1 MINKNVWKD
10 VQDPL
15 GYFEDE
21 RGKIADIF
29 FKKNI
34 NHVAII
40 HSEPNVMRG
49 NHYHK
54 HSTQHMLITKG
65 SLEYWHKPLDSN
77 EPPEVVTLKVGDFV
91 STPPYELHTL
101 IIRDDGN
108 EFIEDA
114 FSTLL
119 IPSDT
124 RENRFK
130 INSYVFLGII
140 PFSKDCVTFVR
151 GFIVSLEKL
160 V

>member
-15 GYFEDE
+15 GYFEDQ

-65 SLEYWHKPLDSN
+65 SLEYWHKPLDSD
-77 EPPEVVTLKVGDFV
+77 EPPKVVTLKVGDFV

-108 EFIEDA
+108 EFIV
-114 FSTLL
+114 FSEG
-119 IPSDT
+119 PRGGSDYESDT
-124 RENRFK
+124 FR
-130 INSYVFLGII
+130 V
-140 PFSKDCVTFVR
+140 PCFVPEEYLPK
-151 GFIVSLEKL
+151 VSD
-160 V
+160 

>member
-10 VQDPL
+10 VQAPL

-65 SLEYWHKPLDSN
+65 SLEYWHKPLDSD
-77 EPPEVVTLKVGDFV
+77 EPPKVVTLKVGDFV

-108 EFIEDA
+108 EFIV
-114 FSTLL
+114 FSEG
-119 IPSDT
+119 PRGGSDYESDT
-124 RENRFK
+124 FR
-130 INSYVFLGII
+130 V
-140 PFSKDCVTFVR
+140 PCFVPEEHLPK
-151 GFIVSLEKL
+151 VSD
-160 V
+160 